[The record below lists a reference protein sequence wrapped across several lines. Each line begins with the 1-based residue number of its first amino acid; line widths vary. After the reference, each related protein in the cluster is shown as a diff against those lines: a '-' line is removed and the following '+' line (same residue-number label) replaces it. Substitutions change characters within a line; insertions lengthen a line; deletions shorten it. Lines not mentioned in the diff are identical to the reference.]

1 MGGKNQTPTV
11 TGLEN
16 LRALVVQKTTLSKE
30 GHGEKLPQAK
40 SDAPLRKRRS
50 QGVNRG

>member
-1 MGGKNQTPTV
+1 MGGKNQTTTP

-30 GHGEKLPQAK
+30 GHSEKLPQAK
-40 SDAPLRKRRS
+40 SDADLRTPRS